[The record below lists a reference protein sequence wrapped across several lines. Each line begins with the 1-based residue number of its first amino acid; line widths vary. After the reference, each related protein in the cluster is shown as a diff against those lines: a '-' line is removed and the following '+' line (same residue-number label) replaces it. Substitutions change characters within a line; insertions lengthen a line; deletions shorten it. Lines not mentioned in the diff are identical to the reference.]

1 MECLKRL
8 LKNMTTVTN
17 ASIPE
22 WTSSSSDLTGDT
34 KIVFWYN
41 YIILTKRGKNVSKRR
56 NISTENNDY

>member
-1 MECLKRL
+1 
-8 LKNMTTVTN
+8 MTTATN

-34 KIVFWYN
+34 KIEFWYN